1 MKTPQVVLR
10 GRAAVAASVVLLFLT
25 GPVIAEE
32 TAHSIAEKFAVAA
45 EDSQNTTE
53 DKRQKTD
60 EVEMLDRARQEAE
73 ARAIQQRKL
82 EEWRAKLGP
91 KIEGDEQAK
100 AAAAA
105 QRKREAE
112 QKAAAGK
119 AKTDEDKRS
128 KDAADAQ
135 RRLEDD
141 RKAAEFKAEA
151 DRKAAAA
158 KADDERRTREAADAQ
173 RKRDDERKAA
183 ETREAE
189 DRRLKDTAD
198 ADRRREQERKAA
210 AEKANDDRRAAQAK
224 AEQEARTREA
234 SEAQRRL
241 DDERRAADA
250 KAEDN
255 RRAGEAA
262 EAKRR
267 QEDEREAEA
276 RRLAERL
283 NRANETRDRA
293 AADRARPPVEPHMG
307 QPSMGLGRSRP
318 DLFPNDTPS
327 DTDDNNGYPDVVG
340 PNGTPSIADDKSL
353 KDDWKSDDGA
363 RPFGHRNATPSDTRY
378 TVLLVMEPGHRGI
391 RRFNK
396 KADPVICF
404 GDQCFVSTGPST
416 IATAMPMRR
425 ALSGANTFGKR
436 AGACRN
442 MLKCVFRGVDL
453 AQLPAVIQPV
463 DLKILIHDRRE
474 PTKVEPDMGCRAKTG
489 RVWCAHTIVTRTYR
503 AWIIPEHL
511 AAKAGPGGLA
521 AALAG
526 GLTPRGAREAALRE

>member
-1 MKTPQVVLR
+1 MISPQVGLC
-10 GRAAVAASVVLLFLT
+10 GRAAVAASALILCFS
-25 GPVIAEE
+25 GPVLAED
-32 TAHSIAEKFAVAA
+32 TADSIAEKFAVAA
-45 EDSQNTTE
+45 EDSQKSIDVT
-53 DKRQKTD
+53 RQKSD
-60 EVEMLDRARQEAE
+60 EADMLDRARQEAE

-82 EEWRAKLGP
+82 EEWRKKLGP

-112 QKAAAGK
+112 QKAAAEK
-119 AKTDEDKRS
+119 AKSDDDKRT
-128 KDAADAQ
+128 KDAADVQ

-141 RKAAEFKAEA
+141 RKAAEAKADA

-158 KADDERRTREAADAQ
+158 KADDERRTREAADEQ
-173 RKRDDERKAA
+173 RKRDDERTAA
-183 ETREAE
+183 EAKATE
-189 DRRLKDTAD
+189 DRRVKDAAD
-198 ADRRREQERKAA
+198 ASRRRDQDRKAA
-210 AEKANDDRRAAQAK
+210 AAKADEDRKAAQAR

-234 SEAQRRL
+234 ADTQRRL
-241 DDERRAADA
+241 EDERRAADA
-250 KAEDN
+250 KAEEN
-255 RRAGEAA
+255 RRAYEAA
-262 EAKRR
+262 ESKRR
-267 QEDEREAEA
+267 QEAEREAEA

-283 NRANETRDRA
+283 NRANADRERA
-293 AADRARPPVEPHMG
+293 AADRARPPVEPR
-307 QPSMGLGRSRP
+307 MGLGRSQQP
-318 DLFPNDTPS
+318 DQPS
-327 DTDDNNGYPDVVG
+327 VDDGYPEVVG
-340 PNGTPSIADDKSL
+340 PEGVPGIADDKSL
-353 KDDWKSDDGA
+353 KDDWNSENGA
-363 RPFGHRNATPSDTRY
+363 TQYGHRHATPPDTRY
-378 TVLLVMEPGHRGI
+378 TVLLVMEPGRRGI

-404 GDQCFVSTGPST
+404 GDQCFVSTGSDK

-425 ALSGANTFGKR
+425 ALGGGNTFGKR

-489 RVWCAHTIVTRTYR
+489 RVWCAHTIVTRSYR

-526 GLTPRGAREAALRE
+526 GLVPRGAREAALRD